1 MDLAGTLG
9 LEGGELVAFVG
20 AGGKK
25 TAMARLVEQA
35 GTRGLRVG
43 YTTTTHTPPPEDVPL
58 VLAGDRAADL
68 LETLAEAGSPVAFAA
83 ERVPD
88 PERAAEKVRG
98 FDAETLD
105 RVFASGGF
113 DWLLVKADG
122 ARRREFKA
130 PGPGEPVVPAATT
143 HLVAVASVRA
153 VGQPLDAPAV
163 HRPDRVAAIAD
174 VGVSE
179 RVTAETVGSVLAH
192 EAGGLKGA
200 PDGARV
206 TPMVN
211 KADTARQRKLAR
223 EAVRVALA
231 SSDRL
236 DRGLVTSFESGYCGV
251 VEDEPG
257 PAGQSAS
264 RL

>member
-35 GTRGLRVG
+35 GTHGLRVG

-58 VLAGDRAADL
+58 VLAGAADL
-68 LETLAEAGSPVAFAA
+68 PEALAEAGSPVAFAA

-98 FDAETLD
+98 FDADTLD
-105 RVFASGGF
+105 RVFASDEF

-143 HLVAVASVRA
+143 HLVPVASVRA
-153 VGQPLDAPAV
+153 VGRPLDAPAV
-163 HRPDRVAAIAD
+163 HRSDRVAAIAD
-174 VGVSE
+174 VGVGDT
-179 RVTAETVGSVLAH
+179 VTTETVGRVLAH

-200 PDGARV
+200 PAGARV
-206 TPMVN
+206 TPVVN
-211 KADTARQRKLAR
+211 KADTLEQRAQAR
-223 EAVRVALA
+223 EAVRAALA

-236 DRGLVTSFESGYCGV
+236 DRGLVTSFGSGYCEVLG
-251 VEDEPG
+251 E
-257 PAGQSAS
+257 
-264 RL
+264 